1 MIWQKHGWTTEQ
13 YQQRNLELDRQ
24 PVGASGET
32 LGVMAAV
39 VLKVTIEGT
48 NTTFNVSCYVLKSCK
63 PLWNGELYDCG
74 LVLGTNALAP
84 QITHPSGKRV
94 GPA

>member
-1 MIWQKHGWTTEQ
+1 MIRQKHGWTMEQ
-13 YQQRNLELDRQ
+13 YQLRNLELDRQ

-39 VLKVTIEGT
+39 VLKIIIEDT
-48 NTTFNVSCYVLKSCK
+48 NTTYSIPCYVLKSCK

-74 LVLGTNALAP
+74 LVLGTNALEP
-84 QITHPSGKRV
+84 LGFQITHPSG
-94 GPA
+94 